1 MIRDEEAL
9 GSAGARQPAAEA
21 AVGQLH
27 DAVAFGANEVVVMAR
42 AAEAVTGLCPAVG
55 KGVDHTRSGEVVE
68 SSIDGRKTDWF
79 GANGQPPMDGLS
91 RRIVRL
97 AGELI
102 QNGNPP
108 AGGTQARR
116 AQVPVDPLQ
125 GAVASLC
132 QAPVY

>member
-9 GSAGARQPAAEA
+9 GGAGARQPAAEA

-42 AAEAVTGLCPAVG
+42 AAEAVTGLCPVG
-55 KGVDHTRSGEVVE
+55 KGVDHARSGEVME
-68 SSIDGRKTDWF
+68 SPINSCKTDWF
-79 GANGQPPMDGLS
+79 GANRQPPMDGLS

-97 AGELI
+97 AGKLI

-132 QAPVY
+132 HAPVY